1 MLGYK
6 FIIEENT
13 SNVLKELLSNINLN
27 KYYVFIKEDEIIP
40 DSISSLDDNSLF
52 RNSVYKYLDFSKE
65 LESKKY
71 QSIFMRIDFSKSDIS
86 KEEISSPKE
95 YLQSSIEMLI
105 IVTDSIYGE
114 VYCKN
119 QGILSKILVKVRNT
133 QSFKE
138 IKKVNIGNRKTL
150 SSYTD

>member
-6 FIIEENT
+6 FEIEENCNNFL
-13 SNVLKELLSNINLN
+13 NVLLSNINLN

-71 QSIFMRIDFSKSDIS
+71 QSIFMRLDFSKSDIS

-119 QGILSKILVKVRNT
+119 QGILSKILVNLRNSK
-133 QSFKE
+133 SFKE
-138 IKKVNIGNRKTL
+138 IRNVNIGNRKIL

>member
-119 QGILSKILVKVRNT
+119 QGILSKILVNLRN
-133 QSFKE
+133 SKFFKE
-138 IKKVNIGNRKTL
+138 IRNVNIGNRKIL

>member
-6 FIIEENT
+6 FEIEENCNNFL
-13 SNVLKELLSNINLN
+13 NVLLSNINLN

-119 QGILSKILVKVRNT
+119 QGILSKILVNLRNSK
-133 QSFKE
+133 SFKE
-138 IKKVNIGNRKTL
+138 IRNVNIGNRKIL

>member
-65 LESKKY
+65 LEGKKY

-119 QGILSKILVKVRNT
+119 QEVLSKILANLRNSK
-133 QSFKE
+133 SFKE
-138 IKKVNIGNRKTL
+138 INNANIGNRKTL
-150 SSYTD
+150 SSYTG

>member
-119 QGILSKILVKVRNT
+119 QGVLSKILVNLRNSK
-133 QSFKE
+133 SFKE
-138 IKKVNIGNRKTL
+138 IKNVNIGNRKTL

>member
-6 FIIEENT
+6 FEIEENCNNFL
-13 SNVLKELLSNINLN
+13 NVLLSNINLN

-119 QGILSKILVKVRNT
+119 QGILSKILVNLRNSK
-133 QSFKE
+133 SFKE

>member
-119 QGILSKILVKVRNT
+119 QEVLSKILANLRNSK
-133 QSFKE
+133 SFKE
-138 IKKVNIGNRKTL
+138 INNANIGNRKTL

>member
-6 FIIEENT
+6 FEIEENCNNFL
-13 SNVLKELLSNINLN
+13 NVLLSNINLN

-71 QSIFMRIDFSKSDIS
+71 QSVFMRIDFSKSDIS

-119 QGILSKILVKVRNT
+119 QGILSKILVNLRNSK
-133 QSFKE
+133 SFKE
-138 IKKVNIGNRKTL
+138 IRNVNIGNRKIL

>member
-13 SNVLKELLSNINLN
+13 SNVLKELLSNITLN

-40 DSISSLDDNSLF
+40 DSISALDDNSLF

-119 QGILSKILVKVRNT
+119 QGILSKILVNLRNSK
-133 QSFKE
+133 SFKE

>member
-52 RNSVYKYLDFSKE
+52 RNSVYKYLDFSK
-65 LESKKY
+65 
-71 QSIFMRIDFSKSDIS
+71 SDIS

-119 QGILSKILVKVRNT
+119 QGILSKILVNLRNSK
-133 QSFKE
+133 SFKE

>member
-40 DSISSLDDNSLF
+40 DSISALDDNSLF

-95 YLQSSIEMLI
+95 YLQSSIEMII

-119 QGILSKILVKVRNT
+119 QGILSKILVNLRNSK
-133 QSFKE
+133 SFKE

>member
-65 LESKKY
+65 LESKRY
-71 QSIFMRIDFSKSDIS
+71 QSIFMRINFSKSI
-86 KEEISSPKE
+86 
-95 YLQSSIEMLI
+95 
-105 IVTDSIYGE
+105 
-114 VYCKN
+114 
-119 QGILSKILVKVRNT
+119 
-133 QSFKE
+133 
-138 IKKVNIGNRKTL
+138 
-150 SSYTD
+150 

>member
-40 DSISSLDDNSLF
+40 DSISALDDNSLF

-119 QGILSKILVKVRNT
+119 QGILSKILVNLRNSK
-133 QSFKE
+133 SFKE

>member
-119 QGILSKILVKVRNT
+119 QGILSKILVNLRNSK
-133 QSFKE
+133 SFKE
-138 IKKVNIGNRKTL
+138 IRNVNIGNRKIL

>member
-71 QSIFMRIDFSKSDIS
+71 QSIFMRLDFSKSDIS

-119 QGILSKILVKVRNT
+119 QGVLSKILVNLRNSK
-133 QSFKE
+133 SFKK
-138 IKKVNIGNRKTL
+138 IKNVNIGNRKTL